1 MRTKTKLFFY
11 KMYNME
17 EPIYKCSSEEF
28 PFDDISLANPTGL
41 QGGAYV
47 SKLKILGKNII
58 LQTPTCATKNGII
71 KTDKKIYCDL
81 MFDIENDDV
90 RNFFDKLSDK
100 IKNLVFEKKDIWFHT
115 DMDMDTIDYHWQNVL
130 RQYKGTKYLLRC
142 SIKKPHRSKV
152 SIDPSIQIYDED
164 ESLLS
169 IDDVVK
175 DKQLMG
181 LLHLGGL
188 KFTSQSFSLEFFL
201 EQAMLIKKREINK
214 RCRIQFNS
222 PQINKKDQEH
232 IDENSEMLSTPENE
246 DIKEST
252 IIPDL
257 IDSDVTNITTEE
269 EIPEEDDVNI
279 KKEEPVVPK
288 ALDLQSP
295 IVTLNTNSK
304 TMITDSSEQT
314 TLKSTD
320 ITPPIANN
328 NTPSSDQANIIVDDL
343 AESGGDSLEKTN
355 TLDEVILTV
364 PEDFDAMTLKKP
376 NEVYMEIYKEAR
388 RRAKAARKKA
398 IEAYLEVKRIKSTY
412 MLDEI
417 EVEDSD
423 EDDDILEN
431 TNEEIE
437 LAR

>member
-1 MRTKTKLFFY
+1 
-11 KMYNME
+11 
-17 EPIYKCSSEEF
+17 
-28 PFDDISLANPTGL
+28 
-41 QGGAYV
+41 
-47 SKLKILGKNII
+47 
-58 LQTPTCATKNGII
+58 
-71 KTDKKIYCDL
+71 
-81 MFDIENDDV
+81 
-90 RNFFDKLSDK
+90 
-100 IKNLVFEKKDIWFHT
+100 
-115 DMDMDTIDYHWQNVL
+115 
-130 RQYKGTKYLLRC
+130 
-142 SIKKPHRSKV
+142 
-152 SIDPSIQIYDED
+152 
-164 ESLLS
+164 
-169 IDDVVK
+169 
-175 DKQLMG
+175 
-181 LLHLGGL
+181 
-188 KFTSQSFSLEFFL
+188 
-201 EQAMLIKKREINK
+201 
-214 RCRIQFNS
+214 
-222 PQINKKDQEH
+222 
-232 IDENSEMLSTPENE
+232 
-246 DIKEST
+246 
-252 IIPDL
+252 
-257 IDSDVTNITTEE
+257 
-269 EIPEEDDVNI
+269 
-279 KKEEPVVPK
+279 
-288 ALDLQSP
+288 
-295 IVTLNTNSK
+295 
-304 TMITDSSEQT
+304 MITDSSEQT